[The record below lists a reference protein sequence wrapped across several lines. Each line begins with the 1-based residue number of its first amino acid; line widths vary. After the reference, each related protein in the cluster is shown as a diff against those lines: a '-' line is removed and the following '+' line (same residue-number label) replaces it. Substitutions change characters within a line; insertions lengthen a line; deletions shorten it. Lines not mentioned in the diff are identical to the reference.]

1 MAENAKK
8 SNKKVVIG
16 AVVLVAVI
24 AVFAIIYAV
33 FGAKTVEG
41 SKEITITVINQE
53 KEAVTYE
60 LQTDAE
66 VLKEAM
72 DEAKEQGLTYSGSD
86 GQYGFAVDTVN
97 GVTADFNTSSSYWS
111 FYVNDTYCN
120 YGISSQPVVDGDAFK
135 IVYEVYVAE

>member
-8 SNKKVVIG
+8 SNKKIALG

-41 SKEITITVINQE
+41 SKEITISVVN
-53 KEAVTYE
+53 KEQVTVTYE
-60 LQTDAE
+60 LKTDAE
-66 VLKEAM
+66 VLQEAM
-72 DEAKEQGLTYSGSD
+72 DEAKEQGLTYSGTESE
-86 GQYGFAVDTVN
+86 YGLMVDTVN
-97 GVTADFNTSSSYWS
+97 GQKADYAVDCSYWS

-120 YGISSQPVVDGDAFK
+120 YGIGSQPVVDGDAFK